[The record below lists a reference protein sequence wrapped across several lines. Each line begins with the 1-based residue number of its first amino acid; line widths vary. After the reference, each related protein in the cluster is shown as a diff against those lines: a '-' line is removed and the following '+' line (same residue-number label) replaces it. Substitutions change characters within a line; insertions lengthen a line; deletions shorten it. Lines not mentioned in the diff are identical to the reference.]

1 MLHKT
6 LEDVLLHHTSQ
17 LIANSSMSQTSFI
30 CELLFP
36 ALTQSGVEK
45 PTDILTAD
53 DYGKWESAKRRQ
65 LSSIMNGHT
74 NVPAKWALVWAKCL
88 PEPYGSAARSDMLA
102 VFGVMDIN
110 LSILAG
116 RVTQRSNLPA
126 LLRETAEVLDASAEV
141 CADGHYDSD
150 DDPKQLQRTAD
161 ELLDV
166 VELCLC
172 EMMSIHQV
180 TPLTG
185 RASVVV
191 KMFK

>member
-1 MLHKT
+1 KTMLHKT

-88 PEPYGSAARSDMLA
+88 P
-102 VFGVMDIN
+102 
-110 LSILAG
+110 
-116 RVTQRSNLPA
+116 
-126 LLRETAEVLDASAEV
+126 
-141 CADGHYDSD
+141 
-150 DDPKQLQRTAD
+150 
-161 ELLDV
+161 
-166 VELCLC
+166 
-172 EMMSIHQV
+172 
-180 TPLTG
+180 
-185 RASVVV
+185 
-191 KMFK
+191 